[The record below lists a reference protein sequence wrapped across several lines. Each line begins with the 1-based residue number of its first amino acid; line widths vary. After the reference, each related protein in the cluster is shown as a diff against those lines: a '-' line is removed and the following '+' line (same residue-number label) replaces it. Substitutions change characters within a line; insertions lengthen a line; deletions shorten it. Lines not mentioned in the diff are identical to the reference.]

1 MLEKLRTKE
10 KVIGV
15 KQSRRAVRDGLVQMV
30 FLAADADPAMTEPL
44 ALQCAGC
51 SIPVNEQ
58 FTMRELGQAAG
69 IQVGAAV
76 VALLKQEEV

>member
-1 MLEKLRTKE
+1 MLEKLRTME

-30 FLAADADPAMTEPL
+30 FLAVDADPAMTEPM
-44 ALQCAGC
+44 ALQCAGS
-51 SIPVNEQ
+51 SIPVNDQ

-76 VALLKQEEV
+76 VALLK